1 MAFAAKPIS
10 NCQRTPRITRQKRA
24 SREWTAEVE
33 TRIATLRA
41 EKNGEGQPLTR
52 LNAIALA
59 GRWYTWFVGQH
70 ENDPGPAKRWREMS
84 DHLVWDVIY
93 PEAPDSYHENPEAD
107 PHWEWPKEPEVR
119 EAVRPQ
125 VAELARVAT
134 FLASEGMALNA
145 TAYALF
151 VDAVSDNL
159 LLAITLLERRANGD
173 YSRDDTPDSF
183 PRSPM
188 GRREAQALVAGNCS
202 KHS

>member
-1 MAFAAKPIS
+1 
-10 NCQRTPRITRQKRA
+10 
-24 SREWTAEVE
+24 
-33 TRIATLRA
+33 
-41 EKNGEGQPLTR
+41 
-52 LNAIALA
+52 
-59 GRWYTWFVGQH
+59 
-70 ENDPGPAKRWREMS
+70 MS

-93 PEAPDSYHENPEAD
+93 PEAPDSYQENPKAD

-159 LLAITLLERRANGD
+159 LLPYRCWSGAPTVITPPMTRLTVSL
-173 YSRDDTPDSF
+173 
-183 PRSPM
+183 RSPKAPR
-188 GRREAQALVAGNCS
+188 GLRGQLLGTV
-202 KHS
+202 